1 MIRLMAC
8 VWLGVVLS
16 APSPSALAQRAGEA
30 TAPIDPKADEHLKR
44 MCACL
49 AGARNLSFRVQDT
62 MDELVDFGQ
71 KIQFGRVSKIA
82 LRRPDRLAVEVDGDL
97 IDEQAWYDGRTVTLL
112 DKRENS
118 YGVIEVPDNIDAML
132 DYLAQQFG
140 VAMPLAD
147 LIFSDPYQTA
157 VPAIRNGVYVGLHRV
172 NDVPCH
178 HLAFRQDTVDWQ
190 LWVDAGQQPV
200 PRKLVITYKAMPG
213 QPQYTAVFSDWNLS
227 ASLPDEL
234 FAFKPPTGAAKVE
247 LKPIIASDAAG
258 GVRLGVD
265 TEDAAKPD

>member
-1 MIRLMAC
+1 M
-8 VWLGVVLS
+8 GVVLS
-16 APSPSALAQRAGEA
+16 TPSASVVAQRAGKA
-30 TAPIDPKADEHLKR
+30 AAPIDPKADEQLKR

-49 AGARNLSFRVQDT
+49 ASASQFSFRVHDT

-71 KIQFGRVSKIA
+71 KIQFGRESRIA
-82 LRRPDRLAVEVDGDL
+82 LRRPDRLAVEVNGDL

-118 YGVIEVPDNIDAML
+118 YGVIEVPGNIDAML
-132 DYLAQQFG
+132 DYLAERFG

-157 VPAIRNGVYVGLHRV
+157 APAIRSGGYVGLHRV
-172 NDVPCH
+172 NGMPCH

-200 PRKLVITYKAMPG
+200 PRKLLITYKAMPG
-213 QPQYTAVFSDWNLS
+213 QPQYTAVFSAWNLS

-234 FAFKPPTGAAKVE
+234 FAFTPPAGAAKVD
-247 LKPIIASDAAG
+247 LKPVIASEAAG
-258 GVRLGVD
+258 KVRIGVD
-265 TEDAAKPD
+265 TKEAPGPE